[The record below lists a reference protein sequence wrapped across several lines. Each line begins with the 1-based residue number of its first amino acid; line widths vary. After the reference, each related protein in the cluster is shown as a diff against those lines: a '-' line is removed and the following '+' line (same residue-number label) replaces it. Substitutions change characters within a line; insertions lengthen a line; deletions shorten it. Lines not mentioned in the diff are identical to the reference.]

1 MLSSEAGLENIT
13 MTNFGANA
21 AALLCEM
28 FQLLGGERLSKI
40 ELHLRSKLIQN
51 PENPYSYLTSDI

>member
-13 MTNFGANA
+13 VTNLGANA

-28 FQLLGGERLSKI
+28 FQLLGGKGRP
-40 ELHLRSKLIQN
+40 KLN
-51 PENPYSYLTSDI
+51 FT

>member
-13 MTNFGANA
+13 MTNLGASA
-21 AALLCEM
+21 AALLYKM

-40 ELHLRSKLIQN
+40 ELHLRSKLIQDL
-51 PENPYSYLTSDI
+51 EDSCSYLT

>member
-13 MTNFGANA
+13 MTNLGANA

-40 ELHLRSKLIQN
+40 ELHLRFKLIQD
-51 PENPYSYLTSDI
+51 PEDPCS